1 MQFRQIFSVINEQ
14 FSMKSYRLT
23 IIRNLSTAFL
33 LWGLLF
39 TPLMGQSL
47 FVERAMTTVAIQQDN
62 LVRAKA
68 EALKDA
74 KGQVILQAA
83 ARFLDFDSTIS
94 LKHLLIKHFFEHP
107 DIYIESIRVISE
119 GNTPDLT
126 EFTLNIETRIFH
138 SRLLAAFR
146 KLGLPTKHERI
157 PFRDVL
163 LIYDADRALRQ
174 KRALNLFFEQLQAR
188 LKPYRI
194 RAKVILTGN
203 RNLPIEAGLP
213 ARLALLPRKTTEKS
227 DGTALALVELKLR
240 LTPQPEISPQGK
252 LEAQLIFWSQEEDF
266 SEPSKITTRATA
278 DLSYKDWRTEKVIPA
293 ILDGLLL
300 QWTPVMQKILAVNQ
314 GSGAQVK
321 LKFKGLPGPIEEQR
335 LIKTFFLNN
344 PRWKRLSL
352 DTISSNFVSYKALY
366 LGKQE
371 NILREFSS
379 PKDKTFRILSVNW
392 EDNYLVV
399 HVEWNEVPAL
409 LEPFYATLEE
419 KGLFEGDSEEK
430 NVLVPELQV
439 PLRTFKQTYSLPLAR
454 IVYDNIRHRGDSTLF
469 RIKVPKEPYT
479 EEVNKVVSL
488 TWRRLGPTHL
498 RPKLTL
504 FDQNRKRIKSHL
516 LRSRKQFSF
525 KYKIPFGKETFYLRI
540 SDEVGFLKGVTGSFQ
555 SFQYVLTA
563 N

>member
-1 MQFRQIFSVINEQ
+1 MN
-14 FSMKSYRLT
+14 KYRLSIFR
-23 IIRNLSTAFL
+23 IISTAFL
-33 LWGLLF
+33 FLGLLSA
-39 TPLMGQSL
+39 PLMGQSL
-47 FVERAMTTVAIQQDN
+47 LVEQAESTIEIKQDN

-68 EALKDA
+68 EALKTA
-74 KGQVILQAA
+74 KGNVVLQAV
-83 ARFLDFDSTIS
+83 ARFLDFESMIY
-94 LKHLLIKHFFEHP
+94 LKPLLIQQFFEHP
-107 DIYIESIRVISE
+107 DFYIESIRVISE
-119 GNTPDLT
+119 GNTADLT

-146 KLGLPTKHERI
+146 KLGLVTEQERI
-157 PFRDVL
+157 PFMDVY
-163 LIYDADRALRQ
+163 LIYDADHALRQ
-174 KRALNLFFEQLQAR
+174 TRVLNLFLEQLQIR
-188 LKPYRI
+188 LRPYRI
-194 RAKVILTGN
+194 RTRVILTKGSK
-203 RNLPIEAGLP
+203 LPIEAGLP
-213 ARLALLPRKTTEKS
+213 ARLALLPLKSAEKRNE
-227 DGTALALVELKLR
+227 TNVALLELKLR
-240 LTPQPEISPQGK
+240 LSPQPEKSPQGK
-252 LEAQLIFWSQEEDF
+252 LIAQLIFWSQKRDF
-266 SEPSKITTRATA
+266 SESLISTTMATA
-278 DLSYKDWRTEKVIPA
+278 EISYKTWNTNVIIPE
-293 ILDGLLL
+293 ILDQLLL
-300 QWTPVMQKILAVNQ
+300 QWTPVMQHIVTVNQ
-314 GSGAQVK
+314 VSGAQVK
-321 LKFKGLPGPIEEQR
+321 LKFKGLPGPIEEQQ
-335 LIKTFFLNN
+335 LIKTLFRNN
-344 PRWKRLSL
+344 PRWKKLSL

-379 PKDKTFRILSVNW
+379 PKDKTFSILSVNW

-409 LEPFYATLEE
+409 LEPFYAKLEE

-469 RIKVPKEPYT
+469 RIKVPKEPNT

>member
-1 MQFRQIFSVINEQ
+1 
-14 FSMKSYRLT
+14 MKSYRLA
-23 IIRNLSTAFL
+23 IIRNPSTAFL
-33 LWGLLF
+33 LWFFLF

-47 FVERAMTTVAIQQDN
+47 IVERAISTVAIQQDN

-74 KGQVILQAA
+74 KGQAILQAV
-83 ARFLDFDSTIS
+83 ARFLDLDSTIS
-94 LKHLLIKHFFEHP
+94 LKHLLIKHFFEQP

-119 GNTPDLT
+119 GNTLELT

-146 KLGLPTKHERI
+146 ELGLPTKHERI

-163 LIYDADRALRQ
+163 LIYDADRALRH
-174 KRALNLFFEQLQAR
+174 KRALNLFFEQLQAK

-194 RAKVILTGN
+194 RAKLILTGN
-203 RNLPIEAGLP
+203 KKLPIEAGLP
-213 ARLALLPRKTTEKS
+213 ARLALLPRKITEKS
-227 DGTALALVELKLR
+227 DGTTLALVELKLR
-240 LTPQPEISPQGK
+240 LTPQPQKSPKGK
-252 LEAQLIFWSQEEDF
+252 LEAQLIFWSQKADF
-266 SEPSKITTRATA
+266 SDPSNNTTTATTE
-278 DLSYKDWRTEKVIPA
+278 LSYKAWRAEKVIPA
-293 ILDGLLL
+293 MLDGLLL

-321 LKFKGLPGPIEEQR
+321 LKFKGLPGPIEEQW

-344 PRWKRLSL
+344 PRWKRLNL
-352 DTISSNFVSYKALY
+352 DTISSNFVTYKALY
-366 LGKQE
+366 LGKHE

-379 PKDKTFRILSVNW
+379 PKDKTFRILFVNW

-409 LEPFYATLEE
+409 LEQFYATLDVIEF
-419 KGLFEGDSEEK
+419 FEDDSEEK
-430 NVLVPELQV
+430 NVLMPELQV
-439 PLRTFKQTYSLPLAR
+439 PLRTFKQTYRLPLAR
-454 IVYDNIRHRGDSTLF
+454 IVYDNIRHRGDSTMF

-479 EEVNKVVSL
+479 DEVNKVVNL

-498 RPKLTL
+498 SPKLTL

-516 LRSRKQFSF
+516 LRSRKHFSF
-525 KYKIPFGKETFYLRI
+525 KYKIPFGKEIFYLRI
-540 SDEVGFLKGVTGSFQ
+540 SDEVGFLKGVSGSFQ